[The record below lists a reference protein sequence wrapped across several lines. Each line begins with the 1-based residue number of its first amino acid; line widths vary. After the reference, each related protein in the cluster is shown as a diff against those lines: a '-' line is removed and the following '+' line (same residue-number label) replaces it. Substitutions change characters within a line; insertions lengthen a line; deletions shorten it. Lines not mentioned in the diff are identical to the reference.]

1 MPPSYT
7 VTTGDVASVAADS
20 KLTAGTVF
28 DWGSQTITIPAS
40 TSVVDAQWL
49 ADAARFAEMTTIGY
63 ARPNIVSPQGK
74 YKKGVDPATGLD
86 LLAGVEVIL
95 LDQWIIRTAKTS
107 GFFVVRDIYKVDGG
121 YPIAPNPL
129 VNLQYQTAQ
138 GVSLVQL
145 AASGGGGDGFTNTDR
160 AVLTATRAIV
170 EDIADFSGYTE
181 GEPMTADATAGTV
194 TANGKTVTV
203 TQPTP
208 TTKVYSRD

>member
-1 MPPSYT
+1 
-7 VTTGDVASVAADS
+7 
-20 KLTAGTVF
+20 
-28 DWGSQTITIPAS
+28 
-40 TSVVDAQWL
+40 
-49 ADAARFAEMTTIGY
+49 
-63 ARPNIVSPQGK
+63 
-74 YKKGVDPATGLD
+74 
-86 LLAGVEVIL
+86 VEVIL

-107 GFFVVRDIYKVDGG
+107 GAFVARDIYKVDGS

-138 GVSLVQL
+138 GILLVQF
-145 AASGGGGDGFTNTDR
+145 ASGSSDGFTNTDR

-170 EDIADFSGYTE
+170 EDIADLSGYTE

-194 TANGKTVTV
+194 TANGKKVTV